1 MKSLQLA
8 AKPTAS
14 DTTHRYTVRGGDVM
28 QQRVYPKGLVNADL
42 ATALAKQAALP
53 DNLAQQLLNELA
65 GRLEVSTL
73 IVRCWPTGTAWYLEP
88 APAASRRRL
97 PC

>member
-8 AKPTAS
+8 AKPMASATAS
-14 DTTHRYTVRGGDVM
+14 RHTVGGGEVM
-28 QQRVYPKGLVNADL
+28 QQRVYHNGLVDADL
-42 ATALAKQAALP
+42 ATALEKLAALP
-53 DNLAQQLLNELA
+53 GNLAQQLLDELA

-73 IVRCWPTGTAWYLEP
+73 IVRCWPTCTAWYRES
-88 APAASRRRL
+88 APAASRLRL